1 MLLAGRR
8 VLHPG
13 PGVLLRRLP
22 AQPHLRADR
31 PELPGQWRG
40 VRRRGSVLLGVL
52 RRGRV
57 GRVLRADGRG
67 VRRRRRLLRSPGRD
81 RRRVRVRQRR
91 EPLLRPGG
99 LRLRPRGGARLAS
112 DRSPLALALC
122 AEPYVGWL
130 RGTGSDFELPRP
142 AQTHL
147 WLAGGLTLDADGEI
161 SGPLRWFA
169 RGGGLLVAKRRFT
182 VRVDRVPETLFAT
195 SLATL
200 LASAGL
206 RFHFE

>member
-1 MLLAGRR
+1 
-8 VLHPG
+8 VC
-13 PGVLLRRLP
+13 
-22 AQPHLRADR
+22 
-31 PELPGQWRG
+31 
-40 VRRRGSVLLGVL
+40 
-52 RRGRV
+52 
-57 GRVLRADGRG
+57 
-67 VRRRRRLLRSPGRD
+67 
-81 RRRVRVRQRR
+81 
-91 EPLLRPGG
+91 
-99 LRLRPRGGARLAS
+99 ARLAS

-130 RGTGSDFELPRP
+130 RGTGSDFQVPRP
-142 AQTHL
+142 AQTHV
-147 WLAGGLTLDADGEI
+147 WLAGGVGLDADGEI

-182 VRVDRVPETLFAT
+182 VRVDGKSETLFAT